1 MNGRGF
7 VVLLACAAVSAAV
20 AIGVGFPPE
29 VVEAPEAVPDTRT
42 PVDGETP
49 PNRPEERATPPSTLL
64 VDSAS
69 TASVDTAASWDYR
82 RTTVADLDGD
92 GVPERL
98 VLASDV
104 SGHRRWGAHVGRP
117 ASLGRVR
124 RGG

>member
-7 VVLLACAAVSAAV
+7 VVLLACVAVSAAV
-20 AIGVGFPPE
+20 AIGAGFPPE
-29 VVEAPEAVPDTRT
+29 VVEVPEAVPDTRT
-42 PVDGETP
+42 PADGKTSP
-49 PNRPEERATPPSTLL
+49 DRPEERAAPPSTLL

-69 TASVDTAASWDYR
+69 TASADTAASWDYR